1 MQALRSIVAGTTL
14 LLVACVA
21 SAQTGASA
29 ASGASASAP
38 RMMGGRAGMGGHQAM
53 GGRWGS
59 DVTSGW
65 SMMTPAERREHRAKM
80 QSMTNYAD
88 CKSYMDEHHQEMVKR
103 AAEKGRAAPAQP
115 HRDACAGLKR

>member
-1 MQALRSIVAGTTL
+1 MEALRSIVAGTAL
-14 LLVACVA
+14 LFVACAV

-29 ASGASASAP
+29 ASGPSANAP
-38 RMMGGRAGMGGHQAM
+38 SMGGRGGMGGGRHGM

-59 DVTSGW
+59 DVTAGW
-65 SMMTPAERREHRAKM
+65 SMMTPEERREHQAKM

-88 CKSYMDEHHQEMVKR
+88 CKSYVDEHHQEMVKR

-115 HRDACAGLKR
+115 RRDACAGLKR

>member
-1 MQALRSIVAGTTL
+1 MEALRSIVAGTAL
-14 LLVACVA
+14 LFVACAV
-21 SAQTGASA
+21 SAQTGATA
-29 ASGASASAP
+29 ASDASASAP
-38 RMMGGRAGMGGHQAM
+38 RMGGRGGMGGHHAM

-59 DVTSGW
+59 EVTSGW
-65 SMMTPAERREHRAKM
+65 SMMTPAERREHRARM

-103 AAEKGRAAPAQP
+103 AADKGRPAPALP